1 MKTIGTKIELYM
13 PKALI
18 GIIGL
23 KKVARKAT
31 EVVTEVINMVLAA
44 RLTVNANLFLLSLLT
59 NLN

>member
-1 MKTIGTKIELYM
+1 MKTIGTKIELYI

-44 RLTVNANLFLLSLLT
+44 RLTVNANLF
-59 NLN
+59 